1 MPEDDFKPRLGRIRD
16 QRTAKSIRH
25 STRVIE
31 EVSRNVARPQRRRGH
46 INPNAHRRGMA
57 SGVVAATGG
66 WTPGTR
72 RVVVPLLDPK
82 RDGKALRKL
91 QELFPKREVVGV
103 PGREILLGGGNVHCV
118 TQQVPLARH
127 RSA

>member
-1 MPEDDFKPRLGRIRD
+1 MPDDDFKPKLGRIRD

-31 EVSRNVARPQRRRGH
+31 EVSRNVARPLRRYGH

-57 SGVVAATGG
+57 SGAIAATGT

-72 RVVVPLLDPK
+72 RVVRSMPMMMTK
-82 RDGKALRKL
+82 GFWKL
-91 QELFPKREVVGV
+91 VL
-103 PGREILLGGGNVHCV
+103 INV
-118 TQQVPLARH
+118 
-127 RSA
+127 